1 MLQVQSENPM
11 VVRGSVW
18 TTHFKF
24 GLMVVKWSIPSGLP
38 GSRITRTISQ
48 SARKWRLM
56 AETGTTQFA
65 QWNDLLF
72 VRKKI
77 RWGSE
82 FLRYLPVKP
91 RLPRPPPASSIKA
104 AYFNIYHLGLIFRKS
119 RFSLV
124 RRLLEWELIFK
135 PIDHSFVA
143 LKLFRIS
150 FNWTWLCVAARF
162 LFSD

>member
-1 MLQVQSENPM
+1 M

-18 TTHFKF
+18 TTHFEF
-24 GLMVVKWSIPSGLP
+24 GLMVVTWSIPSGLP
-38 GSRITRTISQ
+38 GSRISRTISQ

-56 AETGTTQFA
+56 AETGTKQFA
-65 QWNDLLF
+65 QGDALLF

-77 RWGSE
+77 RWEKRIST
-82 FLRYLPVKP
+82 LSSQSN
-91 RLPRPPPASSIKA
+91 PASPSHLKA
-104 AYFNIYHLGLIFRKS
+104 TYFNIYHLGLIFTKS

-124 RRLLEWELIFK
+124 RRLFEWQLIFK
-135 PIDHSFVA
+135 PIDYSSSS
-143 LKLFRIS
+143 LETLQNLS